1 MYLIRVWYDSAR
13 ISDLNCLSNEPIP
26 FLRDQPVSCQERVN
40 RASYEASSWL
50 WELGRVV
57 ALDATRNQ
65 LLFPQTDRSCL
76 SRGLSLPIN
85 AAGLLSQGCHPTKCI
100 LLECKQR
107 FEHQAHQTMCTY
119 CQGEC

>member
-1 MYLIRVWYDSAR
+1 MYLIRAWYDSAR

-26 FLRDQPVSCQERVN
+26 LLRDQPISCQERVN

-57 ALDATRNQ
+57 ALDAPRSQ
-65 LLFPQTDRSCL
+65 LLFPQMDRSCL
-76 SRGLSLPIN
+76 SRGLSLPTN

-100 LLECKQR
+100 L
-107 FEHQAHQTMCTY
+107 
-119 CQGEC
+119 